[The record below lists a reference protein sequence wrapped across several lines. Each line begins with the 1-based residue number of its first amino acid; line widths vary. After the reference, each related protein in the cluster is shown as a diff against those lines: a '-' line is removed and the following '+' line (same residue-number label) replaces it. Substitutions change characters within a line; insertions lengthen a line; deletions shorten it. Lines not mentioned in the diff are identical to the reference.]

1 MAFMFLGVGTGM
13 WAGMFFIYV
22 DSYLKL
28 GEEFA
33 KVSLWGLVVGALA
46 VPIWYQASLVMG
58 KRNAWLVGM
67 TILMAVFFSTSLLSP
82 EGSGFYGLFALNALM
97 LFGAGSMSVIA
108 GPMLCDAIDYG
119 RLTDH
124 VERNATYFSIFLLLT
139 KMQQAI
145 GGALGMGI
153 AGWFGFDV
161 LASVQTPSALM
172 GLHIG
177 VAWLPALFVGLA
189 MFFIAIMP
197 LNEARMVLIRQ
208 RLAARDNRVNKMAKE
223 KTNQSD
229 FVLVNQPA

>member
-1 MAFMFLGVGTGM
+1 MCLGIGVGM

-33 KVSLWGLVVGALA
+33 KISLWGMVVGALA
-46 VPIWYQASLVMG
+46 VPVWYRVTLIMG
-58 KRNAWLVGM
+58 KRKAWLAGM
-67 TILMAVFFSTSLLSP
+67 TILMVVFFCTSLLSP
-82 EGSGFYGLFALNALM
+82 EGSGFYELFALNVLM

-119 RLTDH
+119 RLKDH
-124 VERNATYFSIFLLLT
+124 VERNATYFSIFLLLS
-139 KMQQAI
+139 KMQGAI

-161 LASVQTPSALM
+161 LASAQTPSALM

-189 MFFIAIMP
+189 MFFIALMP
-197 LNEARMVLIRQ
+197 LNEGRMVVIRR
-208 RLAARDNRVNKMAKE
+208 RLAGRDESINQMAE
-223 KTNQSD
+223 AKTDHNDFMVANQS
-229 FVLVNQPA
+229 A